1 MEGIPFQN
9 RIVFMVEIGRT
20 ASAWPGNKRLGP
32 FSHQSAGK
40 WAAMRPLLASC
51 MLIAYG
57 RFAGAQ
63 DAVPSVRPQ
72 VEVAAIRRNVDASP
86 AKNVGIAPGGRLTV
100 KNLPVRFMIR
110 FAYNVQDFQVSGGP
124 SWMNTD
130 AYDINAKVSENAGLQ
145 QARPFLQTL
154 LEDRFK
160 LVLHHETKEM
170 TAYELLPA
178 KSGLKIAFSGEG
190 SCVVP
195 SPENFP
201 KPGAPLPHYCGNI
214 GMRPNLIE
222 AYAVPMGRFVE
233 TLSNVLGRTVIDKTG
248 IKQNVD
254 IHLEFTPDEI
264 NGAGPTEPASTP
276 PAADLSRPSIFV
288 ALQEQL
294 GLKVESI
301 KNPGD
306 ILVVDQL
313 ERPSE
318 N

>member
-1 MEGIPFQN
+1 
-9 RIVFMVEIGRT
+9 MVEIGRM
-20 ASAWPGNKRLGP
+20 ASARRVYLVLFHKGT
-32 FSHQSAGK
+32 
-40 WAAMRPLLASC
+40 MLLASLMFIVC
-51 MLIAYG
+51 G
-57 RFAGAQ
+57 RYAGAQ
-63 DAVPSVRPQ
+63 NTEPSARPQ
-72 VEVAAIRRNVDASP
+72 LEVAAIRRNVDASP

-110 FAYNVQDFQVSGGP
+110 FAYNVQDFQISGGP

-130 AYDINAKVSENAGLQ
+130 DYDINAKVTENVGFQ
-145 QARPFLQTL
+145 QARPLLQAL

-160 LVLHHETKEM
+160 LVLHHETKDT

-178 KSGLKIAFSGEG
+178 KNGLKIAPSKEG

-195 SPENFP
+195 SAENLP

-214 GMRPNLIE
+214 GLHPNLIE
-222 AYAVPMGRFVE
+222 AYAVPMARFIE

-248 IKQNVD
+248 IKQNID
-254 IHLEFTPDEI
+254 IRLEFTPDEI
-264 NGAGPTEPASTP
+264 NGVGPLGPTEPAATP
-276 PAADLSRPSIFV
+276 PVADLSKPSIFV
-288 ALQEQL
+288 AVQEQL
-294 GLKVESI
+294 GLKLETI
-301 KNPGD
+301 KTPGD